1 MQIIDYRLKM
11 VLINLL
17 ILQFDRYPFW
27 TNVTIA
33 NLHAWNI
40 DHILMN
46 IFKDANFLIKSSGVI
61 YIPIPNSLFQMLKYN
76 TCISIFNVINFVP

>member
-17 ILQFDRYPFW
+17 ILQFVRFPFW

-40 DHILMN
+40 DHILLN
-46 IFKDANFLIKSSGVI
+46 VFKDANFLIKSSGVI
-61 YIPIPNSLFQMLKYN
+61 YIPIPNSLFQMLTYN
-76 TCISIFNVINFVP
+76 ISIFNVINFVP